1 MAKFCDEF
9 FKETNSDARKRELFV
24 EFAKKLGVKPYS
36 ENKNVDVQQQLQVAG
51 LINAVKSDKAKAVA
65 AELALSWKYPNNIY
79 EMRVIV
85 EMMKKNIFDERI
97 SAVIDYLHSGY
108 KGQAM
113 LNAAFEIVRADKI
126 RFKGDEPYYKIRK
139 QEYSEL

>member
-65 AELALSWKYPNNIY
+65 ADLALSWKYPNNIY
-79 EMRVIV
+79 EIRVIV

-97 SAVIDYLHSGY
+97 SAAVTPNVLATSSMIFSTVIGGGWSLFNMSDI
-108 KGQAM
+108 AIC
-113 LNAAFEIVRADKI
+113 AV
-126 RFKGDEPYYKIRK
+126 
-139 QEYSEL
+139 